1 MQIKNIQKSN
11 YFTAIDGCQITE
23 LFGLKTNSLKETSL
37 AYAIAKPGQK
47 TAEHRHNFL
56 EIYTV
61 VKGRGVMHLNKESS
75 EIKAGESVLIDKQN
89 KHFIENSGKENLEF
103 YCICV
108 PAFTE
113 QESEI
118 EE

>member
-1 MQIKNIQKSN
+1 MQIKNVQKSN

-37 AYAIAKPGQK
+37 AYAIVKPRQK
-47 TAEHRHNFL
+47 TAEHTHNFL
-56 EIYTV
+56 EIYVV
-61 VKGRGVMHLNKESS
+61 VKGNGVMHLNGKSS
-75 EIKAGESVLIDKQN
+75 EIKSGESVLIDKQN

-108 PAFTE
+108 PAFSE
-113 QESEI
+113 HESEVKK
-118 EE
+118 